1 MNDGDRL
8 PGDGSRGGGDG
19 DHQVL
24 RQMLGAFLLGGLDGN
39 DRARLEAHLRV
50 CPGCAR
56 ELTDLSPVPGLLARV
71 RSEDLDL
78 AGDPPPRPDDVA
90 LRRMLSG
97 RRRRRTAR
105 IAAGLMA
112 AAACVTVGLAVGL
125 AVGRASSPSPS
136 PSSLPADAVVELVAP
151 IGSAAS
157 GSAAL
162 VPKPWGTELHLSLLR
177 MPARGPFRLEAEDSA
192 GSVEIAATWGTTTR
206 HAARVVGASSRP
218 PDQLRGLRVVGPDGV
233 VLSAEAG

>member
-8 PGDGSRGGGDG
+8 PGDGSCGGGDG

-78 AGDPPPRPDDVA
+78 AEDPPPRPDDVA
-90 LRRMLSG
+90 LRRMLSR

-105 IAAGLMA
+105 VAAGLLA
-112 AAACVTVGLAVGL
+112 AAACVTVGLAVG
-125 AVGRASSPSPS
+125 RASAPAPSA
-136 PSSLPADAVVELVAP
+136 SSLPADAVVELVAP
-151 IGSAAS
+151 TGSAAS

-162 VPKPWGTELHLSLLR
+162 VTKPWGTELHLSLTR

-206 HAARVVGASSRP
+206 RAALVVGASSRP